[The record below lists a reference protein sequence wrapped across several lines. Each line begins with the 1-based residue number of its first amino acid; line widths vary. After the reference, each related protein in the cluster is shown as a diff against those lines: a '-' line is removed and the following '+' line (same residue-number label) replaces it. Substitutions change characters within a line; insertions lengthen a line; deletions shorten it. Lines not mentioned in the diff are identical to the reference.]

1 MVCWVSVVGR
11 NELVAMLT
19 LVRSTGAVMVRTENA
34 EGRMELDTALRD
46 NTYVNKVN
54 PLSNYDAAH
63 KSFSI

>member
-1 MVCWVSVVGR
+1 
-11 NELVAMLT
+11 MLT